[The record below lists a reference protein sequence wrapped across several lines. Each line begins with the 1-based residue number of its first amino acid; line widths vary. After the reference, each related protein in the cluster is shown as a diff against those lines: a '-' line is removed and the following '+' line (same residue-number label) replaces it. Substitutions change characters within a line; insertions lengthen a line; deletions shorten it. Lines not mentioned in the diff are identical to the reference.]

1 MALATTTL
9 SSAVTAIAKEIVIA
23 SATSIATG
31 RLIRVNQ
38 EIMQVTQSW
47 VSGTTIPV
55 LRGRGGTA
63 AVAHVTTSQAV
74 HGDAADWDD
83 PPPQSITQFSLGR
96 PVQITSVAATA
107 TLSHAP
113 AGTDHRVILLGSS
126 VITLTVPIPTA
137 DMDGDKLTILANDG
151 APAHLLTFTG
161 GVAGAGSS
169 YDIITTNGTAPAAFE
184 FVACNVLWLSVCGAA
199 ISGTTTAIAGAIA

>member
-9 SSAVTAIAKEIVIA
+9 SSAVTADAKEVVLA

-38 EIMQVTQSW
+38 EMMQVTQSW
-47 VSGTTIPV
+47 TSGTTIRV

-63 AVAHVTTSQAV
+63 GVAHVTTSQAV
-74 HGDAADWDD
+74 HGDAGDFDN
-83 PPPQSITQFSLGR
+83 PPAQNVTSYGVNR
-96 PVQITSVAATA
+96 PVVITSVAATS
-107 TLSHAP
+107 TLTHAP
-113 AGTDHRVILLGSS
+113 AGSDHRVILLGSS

-137 DMDGDKLTILANDG
+137 DMDGDKLCILANDG

-161 GVAGAGSS
+161 GVAGAGGS
-169 YDIITTNGTAPAAFE
+169 YDIITTNGTAPMACE

-199 ISGTTTAIAGAIA
+199 ISGTTTNIAGAIA